1 MSLTIYKEQ
10 FDNAYQEIFQKVLV
24 GKDICNTRFEPVLR
38 YGESVERVAYS
49 IDAVRVRNTVKGS
62 DSTIDPITDSS
73 ELLTINL
80 SKEAV
85 FNIHDDEVVQSGP
98 LNPGENIGG
107 QVAIKVA
114 ADLDARIFYEVK
126 NAYQTFDTGDL
137 TTLVSTGV
145 PITLSTTT
153 TPQMAR
159 RMPAKLRRG
168 ANQVLNNMAFVGDS
182 FALSSIEEY
191 LMGKEIDLAASIFAN
206 GYSGNMSMGEIY
218 CSENLTG
225 EAVLNLSQNVTD
237 GDTITING
245 VVFTFKTA
253 LSAGPAVAGEV
264 VLGANVA
271 ATRVNLAAAINAPG
285 TTTATFTALSAAD
298 QLVITDTLKLVAT
311 DSVPTTKVTIV
322 GTGSGRMILAEGLT
336 HADNVWTY
344 NFIHC
349 YYGKKG
355 AIDLVVQDMKEVDMR
370 VADKSR
376 STNVFSSYLA
386 GIKVFADGAKK
397 YLDVKIAC

>member
-145 PITLSTTT
+145 PITLSSTT

-206 GYSGNMSMGEIY
+206 GYSGKMSMGEIY

-253 LSAGPAVAGEV
+253 LSAPAVAGEV

-397 YLDVKIAC
+397 FLDVKIAC